1 MIAKLHFGKT
11 GHESTRVLFGAA
23 AFSGVD
29 QSTADRIL
37 PVLIEYGINHIDV
50 AASYGDAELR
60 IGPWMKSRRAEFF
73 LATKTGER
81 SRADAG
87 AQIRRS
93 LQRLQTD
100 HVDLI
105 QLHAVT
111 DWTEFEKAMGP
122 DGALEAAVDA
132 RAKGLARFIG
142 ITSHGLEAPAILL
155 RALEQFEFASVLLP
169 YNYPMMN
176 IPRYAEGFNRLTAA
190 CRERGVALQTI
201 KAVCR
206 RPWRDG
212 AEHTTTTWYETLTGQ
227 DEIDKA
233 VRYVLGRRQVFL
245 NSASDVQSSSENT
258 RSRLTLHRP
267 ARRYRNAR
275 IAFFSGNAAALAGGT
290 PPLRRPPRR
299 FQRMIKPVRGMRRN
313 LRTR

>member
-1 MIAKLHFGKT
+1 MIRKMLFGKT
-11 GHESTRVLFGAA
+11 GHESSRIIFGAA
-23 AFSGVD
+23 AFSGAD
-29 QSTADRIL
+29 QPTADRIL
-37 PVLIEYGINHIDV
+37 PVLLEHGINHIDV

-60 IGPWMKSRRAEFF
+60 VGPWMKAHRADFF

-81 SRADAG
+81 SREEAG

-93 LQRLQTD
+93 LERLQTD

-122 DGALEAAVDA
+122 GGALEAAVDA

-169 YNYPMMN
+169 YNFPMMN
-176 IPRYAEGFNRLTAA
+176 NPKYAEGFNRLAAA
-190 CRERGVALQTI
+190 CRKRETALQTI

-206 RPWRDG
+206 RPWPEG
-212 AEHTTTTWYETLTGQ
+212 AKHTTTTWYETLTGQ
-227 DEIDKA
+227 DDIDKS
-233 VRYVLGRRQVFL
+233 VGYVLGQPQLFL
-245 NSASDVQSSSENT
+245 NSASDVHLLPKVLEAAGRFSAPPADSEMRSLLSSQEM
-258 RSRLTLHRP
+258 L
-267 ARRYRNAR
+267 
-275 IAFFSGNAAALAGGT
+275 
-290 PPLRRPPRR
+290 PLWQEEPHS
-299 FQRMIKPVRGMRRN
+299 
-313 LRTR
+313 